1 MKRKRLLIGCLI
13 IGILFVSGC
22 GLIYR
27 SVLASDLAAVTDKF
41 QILFDIY
48 QIISKYYVDEVDGEK
63 LLTGAIKGMAA
74 ELDPYSFY
82 LEEEAYTEL
91 QSDLIEGVFGGVG
104 IFITIR
110 DNQLTIVSP
119 IKDTPGERAGLT
131 AGDKI
136 IAIDGQ
142 STEGLSTKG
151 AANLMQG
158 EPGTEVVLTIQHET
172 EKPRIVTI
180 VRALIEVPFLSYEM
194 LEDGIGYLN
203 LYEFGAGVGQ
213 DVAKALKDLDKQG
226 LKAIIMDLRTNPGGL
241 LNEAVNVA
249 SSFMTKGPV
258 VHIRQRNEI
267 KETLYVNRF
276 MKHYDLPIIVLINGG
291 SASASEIVAGA
302 FQDTGV
308 GELLGTKTFGK
319 GTVQSVVP
327 LSDGG
332 AFKMTIAKYYT
343 PGERFIHE
351 DGIQPDILE
360 EFDLERYQADGI
372 DNQLEKAIELLKKEI
387 YDLPESENLK
397 PAS

>member
-1 MKRKRLLIGCLI
+1 MQKKRLFIGCLI
-13 IGILFVSGC
+13 IGILFISGF
-22 GLIYR
+22 GVVYR
-27 SVLASDLAAVTDKF
+27 TVLAADLSAVSDKF

-48 QIISKYYVDEVDGEK
+48 QLISKYYVDEVDGEK

-74 ELDPYSFY
+74 ELDPYSLY
-82 LEEEAYTEL
+82 LEEEAYTEM
-91 QSDLIEGVFGGVG
+91 QSDLLEGVFGGVG
-104 IFITIR
+104 IIITIR

-136 IAIDGQ
+136 LEIDGQ
-142 STEGLSTKG
+142 STEGISTKG
-151 AANLMQG
+151 AAKLMHG
-158 EPGTEVVLTIQHET
+158 EPGTEVVLTVQHEN
-172 EKPRIVTI
+172 EQPKIVTI
-180 VRALIEVPFLSYEM
+180 VRAMIEVPFLSYEM
-194 LEDGIGYLN
+194 LEDNIGYLN

-226 LKAIIMDLRTNPGGL
+226 LEGIIIDLRTNPGGL

-249 SSFMTKGPV
+249 SSFMPKGPV
-258 VHIRQRNEI
+258 VHICQRNGI

-276 MKHYDLPIIVLINGG
+276 MKHYELPLIVLVNGG

-308 GELLGTKTFGK
+308 GTLLGTKTFGK

-332 AFKMTIAKYYT
+332 AFKITVAKYYT
-343 PGERFIHE
+343 PDDRFIHE
-351 DGIQPDILE
+351 DGIEPDIVE
-360 EFDLERYQADGI
+360 EFDIERYKADGT
-372 DNQLEKAIELLKKEI
+372 DNQLEKAIELLKKKM
-387 YDLPESENLK
+387 DQNLQQK
-397 PAS
+397 LKSAS